1 MMRYHTS
8 NASVNTTGISSSSTR
23 QIYSPPRSPK
33 ILSTGNRSLRI
44 PSFSN
49 LFLFFHM
56 WIEKEKVSTYS
67 RGWLIKL
74 LLGDTI
80 RYEIAARIFFA
91 TVLAARQ
98 HREFSMLDLEEQ
110 NKILRRGWAAAFVLR
125 AAIWPIDLTNFRNT
139 STSNDDTVHDAIFA
153 ARAVISSLQP
163 DRIEFSVLETLI
175 LCRPGN

>member
-1 MMRYHTS
+1 
-8 NASVNTTGISSSSTR
+8 
-23 QIYSPPRSPK
+23 
-33 ILSTGNRSLRI
+33 
-44 PSFSN
+44 
-49 LFLFFHM
+49 M